1 MSSKSF
7 VAMLWAL
14 AIVAL
19 QFAACVGTAHAEALQ
34 IKSVTVG
41 DPCFSAA
48 QSTQLA
54 NVAVKTANIGILPGV
69 NFTFHNTATGQ
80 DILVTKAISDTTYFL
95 LPAGNYGLTV
105 RIGSAP
111 DTSTYPGISVKPHV
125 VVSENGKQ
133 VCKVPA
139 NPGSGGQKTR

>member
-1 MSSKSF
+1 MKPKILL
-7 VAMLWAL
+7 VACVAAL
-14 AIVAL
+14 PLAT
-19 QFAACVGTAHAEALQ
+19 FAATAHAEPLQ

-41 DPCFSAA
+41 DPCFTAA
-48 QSTQLA
+48 QSPQLA

-105 RIGSAP
+105 RIGNAP
-111 DTSTYPGISVKPHV
+111 DASTYPGIPVKAHV

-139 NPGSGGQKTR
+139 NPGSGGQKTK